1 MKRRFLLCAC
11 FLLLSACAQPPAAET
26 APPQTAA
33 VTPSPAPAQTPEP
46 ASAPEP
52 VSLPPLPVED
62 YEPCHIG
69 EMGATLLLPK
79 SWAGEYELDP
89 YLWEEWGQIS
99 VCVKDYPAGEPG
111 EPGGHNVSVFRLV
124 AMPTEEFERDHL
136 DGGTTQAWREGLSRG
151 EDVPRLWNWLGQ
163 RDGVTY
169 AAWANTGF
177 QAAVADEEKYALYR
191 SMNADFDTYPA
202 DSSAY
207 FIFDTP

>member
-1 MKRRFLLCAC
+1 M
-11 FLLLSACAQPPAAET
+11 PET
-26 APPQTAA
+26 APAP
-33 VTPSPAPAQTPEP
+33 TPDPAPD
-46 ASAPEP
+46 P
-52 VSLPPLPVED
+52 VSLPSLPVED
-62 YEPCHIG
+62 YEGCHIE

-79 SWAGEYELDP
+79 SWAGEYGLDSSF
-89 YLWEEWGQIS
+89 WKERAQIH

-111 EPGGHNVSVFRLV
+111 EPEDHNISVFRLV

-136 DGGTTQAWREGLSRG
+136 EGGTTQEWRDGLARG

-169 AAWANTGF
+169 AAWANTSF
-177 QAAVADEEKYALYR
+177 QAAVADEEKYALYQA
-191 SMNADFDTYPA
+191 MNADFDAYPA